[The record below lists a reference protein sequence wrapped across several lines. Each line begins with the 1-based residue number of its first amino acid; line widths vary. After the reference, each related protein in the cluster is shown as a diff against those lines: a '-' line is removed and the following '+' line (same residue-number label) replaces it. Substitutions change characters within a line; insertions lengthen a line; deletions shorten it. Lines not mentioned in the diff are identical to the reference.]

1 MIAATATTPRTTAH
15 QGKVSPELLVLVDV
29 AGVVV
34 VAGFVAGGVV
44 VVGGVVVDV
53 VASVVDG
60 AVDAGVVVVC
70 AVAPDAWRRHV

>member
-34 VAGFVAGGVV
+34 VAWLVVAGVV
-44 VVGGVVVDV
+44 VVGGVVADV
-53 VASVVDG
+53 VATLVD
-60 AVDAGVVVVC
+60 AVVDAGVVVVC